1 MLVSQHGGYGEDR
14 ARVLDA
20 SDIVRLIS
28 EHITLRRK
36 GSEFVGLCPFHDDH
50 SPSMYVS
57 PRKQIYKCFS
67 CGAGGNV
74 IDFVVNYHRM
84 DFREALAYLA
94 DRFGV
99 QLATPSRQEAPARST
114 EPEITRQDL
123 LNAAATA
130 QAFFRVILSH
140 AEHGAAAR
148 EVLRGR
154 GVSLEMVERFALG
167 AAPDKWDGLVLTV
180 QSKGLDLR
188 HFLAAGLARPREH
201 TGGAFDMFRNRIIF
215 PIHDMLGRVVAF
227 GARRIDETDEP
238 KYINS
243 PESKIFQKSRALY
256 GLPQAR
262 DAILKS
268 GRVVITEG
276 YMDAIACH
284 QAGITNV
291 VATLG
296 TALTTEH
303 SRVLERLCSEAV
315 LLFDGDEAGQRAA
328 DRAVEV
334 LFSSRLEVRIATL
347 SSIPGSAGA
356 GGAKDPDDLLKQPGG
371 AEALR
376 GVIDRAVDALE
387 FRFQKLGD
395 RTARLGITARATR
408 IQEELERL
416 ADLGWDNLTPLRQN
430 LIIRRLASIAG
441 VTDQVIRRSIP
452 STRQRR
458 PSTPRVADSSGAGV
472 PEGTLKET
480 ARTEPATGGHRLR
493 TSREHVLAC
502 ILSEPGLWSSL
513 DQAGRA
519 MLAPGTWDHVRLRVM
534 AESVF
539 EYLGRTATPSKVRS
553 RDLIAGI
560 ADDDARSV
568 AVAFVAELDRL
579 TESDPVRTMKHFQEC
594 LADAARRWA
603 TAEAR
608 GASGT
613 EADEGSVLSG
623 PGVSNDQSQS
633 LIRIARLRDLS
644 RSGGKD
650 PRTVPRPRVAG
661 P

>member
-1 MLVSQHGGYGEDR
+1 MSLRGGYGEDR

-36 GSEFVGLCPFHDDH
+36 GAEFIGLCPFHDDH

-74 IDFVVNYHRM
+74 IDFVINYHKM

-99 QLATPSRQEAPARST
+99 QLAPPPRQATPSRT
-114 EPEITRQDL
+114 HEPEIARQDL
-123 LNAAATA
+123 LNATATA
-130 QAFFRVILSH
+130 QAFFRVILAH
-140 AEHGAAAR
+140 AEHGAGAR
-148 EVLRGR
+148 EVLRAR
-154 GVSLEMVERFALG
+154 DVSSEMVERFALG

-188 HFLAAGLARPREH
+188 HFTAAGMVRLRENA
-201 TGGAFDMFRNRIIF
+201 GGAFDMFRNRVMF

-243 PESKIFQKSRALY
+243 PESPLFHKSRALY

-262 DAILKS
+262 DAILKT
-268 GRVVITEG
+268 GRAVITEG
-276 YMDAIACH
+276 YMDTIACH

-303 SRVLERLCSEAV
+303 ARVLERLCTEAV

-334 LFSSRLEVRIATL
+334 LFSSRLDVRIATL
-347 SSIPGSAGA
+347 SSVAGSGEG

-371 AEALR
+371 VDALR
-376 GVIDRAVDALE
+376 SVIDRAVDALD

-395 RTARLGITARATR
+395 RTSRLGMTARATR
-408 IQEELERL
+408 IQEELQRL
-416 ADLGWDNLTPLRQN
+416 SDLGWDNLTPLRQN
-430 LIIRRLASIAG
+430 LIVRRLASIAG
-441 VTDQVIRRSIP
+441 VTDEVIRRSIP
-452 STRQRR
+452 MNRQRR
-458 PSTPRVADSSGAGV
+458 SSPSRSPGFADVRSPGATAPG
-472 PEGTLKET
+472 E
-480 ARTEPATGGHRLR
+480 ARTDSAISSIRIR
-493 TSREHVLAC
+493 TSKEHMLAC
-502 ILSEPGLWSSL
+502 ILSEPGLWASL
-513 DQAGRA
+513 DMAGRA
-519 MLAPGTWDHVRLRVM
+519 MLAPQTWEWRPFRVM
-534 AESVF
+534 VEAVF
-539 EYLGRTATPSKVRS
+539 DRLGQAKAPSEVQC
-553 RDLIAGI
+553 RDLIGSI

-568 AVAFVAELDRL
+568 AVAIVAELDRL
-579 TESDPVRTMKHFQEC
+579 TESDPVRVMKHFQEC
-594 LADAARRWA
+594 LADEARRWA

-608 GASGT
+608 GVSTVDDG
-613 EADEGSVLSG
+613 EATSVTGPVVSDEQALV
-623 PGVSNDQSQS
+623 
-633 LIRIARLRDLS
+633 RIARLRDLS
-644 RSGGKD
+644 QSGGKD
-650 PRTVPRPRVAG
+650 PRTAPRPRVTG
-661 P
+661 S